1 MKILEAVR
9 KVCVPS
15 WAKINLFLAV
25 TGKRKDGF
33 HDLVSVLAKIQLHD
47 LVSLERTNK
56 NGEVSCFCSGAENL
70 NGRQNLA
77 SKAVDLWREETG
89 LDFGVRIE
97 ITKRIPQ
104 EAGLGGGSSN
114 AVATLQALNRFM
126 EGSLGDETLLKLC
139 AQLGSDCPSFLS
151 DGFCLAQ
158 GRGELVEEIESPF
171 TQGFRGREIFLFK
184 PPIGFPTAEIYSD
197 LASDE
202 ENYCSKKQASQH
214 IDSWLKGEISLEC
227 FLSNT
232 LDQPVFKKHRY
243 FVPLFNEL
251 ADDFGLRP
259 MISGSGSCCFCIVG
273 GQVPWQVFQSRIR
286 RAWGDEAITFKSYIR

>member
-56 NGEVSCFCSGAENL
+56 NGELSCFCSGAENL

-77 SKAVDLWREETG
+77 AKAVDLWREETG
-89 LDFGVRIE
+89 LDFGVRIK

-126 EGSLGDETLLKLC
+126 EGSMSDERLSKLS

-151 DGFCLAQ
+151 DVFCLAQ
-158 GRGELVEEIESPF
+158 GRGELVEEIESPV
-171 TQGFRGREIFLFK
+171 TQELRGREIFFFK
-184 PPIGFPTAEIYSD
+184 PPIGFSTAEIYSD
-197 LASDE
+197 LSSDE
-202 ENYCSKKQASQH
+202 ENYCTKKRAIQQV
-214 IDSWLKGEISLEC
+214 DSWLKREIPLEC

-232 LDQPVFKKHRY
+232 LDKPVFKKHRY
-243 FVPLFNEL
+243 FVPLFDEL

-259 MISGSGSCCFCIVG
+259 MISGSGSCCFCIVE
-273 GQVPWQVFQSRIR
+273 GQIPWQVFQSHIR
-286 RAWGDEAITFKSYIR
+286 RAWGDEAMTFKSYIR